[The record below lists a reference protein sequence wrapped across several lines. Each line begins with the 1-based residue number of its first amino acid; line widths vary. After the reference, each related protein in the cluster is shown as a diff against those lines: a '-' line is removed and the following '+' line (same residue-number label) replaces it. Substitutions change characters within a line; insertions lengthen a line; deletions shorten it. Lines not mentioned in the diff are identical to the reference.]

1 MEKEFLTLLSVP
13 RWWGETEV
21 IRMDKEAVSLQIFP
35 PSDAWKE
42 ETLQWMS
49 GLPLALENDETR
61 SEPSTLNPQPSTL
74 NPQPST
80 LNPQPSTP
88 NPKP

>member
-1 MEKEFLTLLSVP
+1 
-13 RWWGETEV
+13 V

-61 SEPSTLNPQPSTL
+61 SEPSTPNPQSSILNPQPSTL
-74 NPQPST
+74 IHTVFAFCPCIICGLCQT
-80 LNPQPSTP
+80 QA
-88 NPKP
+88 